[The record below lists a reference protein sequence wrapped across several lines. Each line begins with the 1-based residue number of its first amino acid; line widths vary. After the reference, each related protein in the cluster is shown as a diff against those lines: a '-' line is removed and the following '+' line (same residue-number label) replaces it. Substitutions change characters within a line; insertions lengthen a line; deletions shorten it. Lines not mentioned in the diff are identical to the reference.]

1 MTFYSEPAFFIL
13 VAVLAVPA
21 VVLGLAQRQQ
31 KGYGLVASLL
41 FVVLLFCRDAAAG
54 ASFALFFAVAA
65 GTTFVTFRAFKR
77 KAAHAVALYRVM
89 LALMLVPL
97 VVVKVS
103 EVFGDSLLA
112 FAGISYLTFKAVQ
125 VLIEIR
131 DGLITE
137 LNPLDYCYFLVFFAP
152 FTSGP
157 IQRSR
162 DFMQQIAQPRTR
174 QDYLELLARG
184 ALWMLKG
191 AVYYF
196 VLAALFQWLMWFAP
210 SALEDGTAG
219 MAALSAVV
227 HAFAYGMDLF
237 FNFAGY
243 SFMAM
248 GVGAAFGIEV
258 PTNFRAPFR
267 SIDIKDFW
275 NRWHIT
281 LSFWLRDYVFMRLTR
296 SLLKHKVFSS
306 RVTCACCGFM
316 ANMVIMGAWH
326 GLTVDYLLYGAF
338 HGALLALCE
347 VYQKKSKFHK
357 SHRNDGWYRVM
368 TWAFT
373 MVAVFFGFALFS
385 GQVTAGIGGL
395 HG

>member
-1 MTFYSEPAFFIL
+1 MSFYADPAFFIL
-13 VAVLAVPA
+13 VAALAVPA
-21 VVLGLAQRQQ
+21 VVLGCAQRSQ
-31 KGYGLVASLL
+31 KGYGLVVSVIFVALL
-41 FVVLLFCRDAAAG
+41 FSRDAAAG
-54 ASFALFFAVAA
+54 AAFLLFFAVAA
-65 GTTFVTFRAFKR
+65 LTTFVTYRAFKR
-77 KAAHAVALYRVM
+77 DAPHAVAFYRVM

-97 VVVKVS
+97 VIVKVS
-103 EVFGDSLLA
+103 EAFGESLLA

-137 LNPLDYCYFLVFFAP
+137 LKPLDYCYFLVFFAP

-162 DFMQQIAQPRTR
+162 DFMQQIGSPRAR
-174 QDYLELLARG
+174 EEYLALLSRG

-191 AVYYF
+191 VVYYF

-210 SALEDGTAG
+210 GALEDGTAG
-219 MAALSAVV
+219 MAVLSALIY
-227 HAFAYGMDLF
+227 AFAYGLDLF

-248 GVGAAFGIEV
+248 GVGAAFGVEV

-275 NRWHIT
+275 DRWHIT
-281 LSFWLRDYVFMRLTR
+281 LSHWLRDYVFMRLSR
-296 SLLKHKVFSS
+296 SLLKRKVFSS
-306 RVTCACCGFM
+306 RVTAACCGFM
-316 ANMVIMGAWH
+316 ANMVLMGAWH

-338 HGALLALCE
+338 HGVLLAVCE
-347 VYQKKSKFHK
+347 VYQKKSRFYKA
-357 SHRNDGWYRVM
+357 HRKEGWYR
-368 TWAFT
+368 TLSWALT
-373 MVAVFFGFALFS
+373 VVAVFFGFALFS